1 MGHHA
6 HFFENGPGGKPNWE
20 NQQQNGHGEAGR
32 TAATDKTLSPVT
44 GDSGSEPISV
54 LSRPVGKHSLRDLR
68 SCPWQL
74 SPSPELLPPGPVKAG
89 HGVRRSKKHTLQRHC
104 SSTEERKRCRSRA
117 QWRTALQCARMRWV
131 ESCSDQYQLQLV
143 HAGSNSRGR
152 DPREL
157 EPGVLCAKAF
167 RFRMQR
173 DAWNGST
180 PAMDHMMVSISPCHC
195 PSVLSRHVPTSDCP
209 GILGRR
215 TRPRAVAVNASS
227 KACVCTS
234 TTLV

>member
-1 MGHHA
+1 MGLGTQA
-6 HFFENGPGGKPNWE
+6 HFSKNGPGERQNWK
-20 NQQQNGHGEAGR
+20 NQQRNGRGAAGR
-32 TAATDKTLSPVT
+32 TAVTDKTLSPVT

-74 SPSPELLPPGPVKAG
+74 SPSLQLLPPGPVKSRAWGEKNILCSDTGAHQRPRRASDAG
-89 HGVRRSKKHTLQRHC
+89 AGRSGGPHC
-104 SSTEERKRCRSRA
+104 SVQGC
-117 QWRTALQCARMRWV
+117 
-131 ESCSDQYQLQLV
+131 
-143 HAGSNSRGR
+143 AGSNRVLTSTRLQLPRPRPSGVGAGGALRESFSFLYATGR
-152 DPREL
+152 VEWQHTSHGPLDGINL
-157 EPGVLCAKAF
+157 
-167 RFRMQR
+167 
-173 DAWNGST
+173 
-180 PAMDHMMVSISPCHC
+180 
-195 PSVLSRHVPTSDCP
+195 SVPLPIRPLSHVPTSDCP